1 MGKKNKSVSITEEIK
16 TISKPTI
23 CLNMIVKNEAKNIVE
38 TLDNLSKYILF
49 DYWVIC
55 DTGSTDTT
63 KELITDWFKERD
75 IKGELIDDEWKNFS
89 HNRTRA
95 LQNAFGKTDYL
106 LIWDADDR
114 IRGEFKLPFTFEK
127 SNTKPVPLFDMYS
140 LRMGKD
146 YTWERPLILNNKKKF
161 KYVGVTHEY
170 LEGDEPNISSA
181 KIEGDYYID
190 AGTFGCRSQN
200 PNKYYDD
207 AITLE
212 REFEC
217 EIIEEGK
224 LAPRY
229 AFYCAQSWRDTGKE
243 EYIDNSITWYKKVL
257 DLNGWLQEKF
267 VACINLG
274 NFYIKKSDV
283 LMACKYWLKSLEYDA
298 ERIEGVVLTMDAYRI
313 FDNHI
318 SVVLLYHKY
327 KNYNRNIGANKLFI
341 DKTKYNG
348 LLEYNYSIS
357 AFYVKG
363 EEKIGYVNCKKI
375 LRENLLHQVF
385 LTSTENNLKIYETNK
400 KKEIQ

>member
-16 TISKPTI
+16 TKSQPTI

-55 DTGSTDTT
+55 DTGSTDNT
-63 KELITDWFKERD
+63 KELITEWFNERE
-75 IKGELIDDEWKNFS
+75 IKGELIDDEWRNFS

-114 IRGEFKLPFTFEK
+114 IKGDFKLPWGQ
-127 SNTKPVPLFDMYS
+127 KPPLFDMYS
-140 LRMGKD
+140 LKLGEH
-146 YTWERPLILNNKKKF
+146 YTWERPLLLNNKKKF

-170 LEGDEPNISSA
+170 LEADEPNMTTA
-181 KIEGDYYID
+181 KLEGDYFVE

-217 EIIEEGK
+217 EEIEGGK
-224 LAPRY
+224 LSSRY
-229 AFYCAQSWRDTGKE
+229 AFYCAQSWKDTGKE

-267 VACINLG
+267 VACLNLG
-274 NFYIKKSDV
+274 NLYIRKNDILS
-283 LMACKYWLKSLEYDA
+283 ACKYWLKTIEYDA
-298 ERIEGVVLTMDAYRI
+298 ERIEGIVLAMDAYRVM
-313 FDNHI
+313 DNHLLVI
-318 SVVLLYHKY
+318 LLYHKY
-327 KNYNRNIGANKLFI
+327 KNYNRNIGNGKLFI
-341 DKTKYNG
+341 DKTKYTG

-357 AFYVKG
+357 AYYVKG

-375 LRENLLHQVF
+375 LREKLLHQQF
-385 LTSTENNLKIYETNK
+385 ITSTETNLHCYEVNK
-400 KKEIQ
+400 KKEIH